1 MIPSFKTSN
10 SPLKNLVAMALIG
23 AGCLS
28 GAAVQAATGTPAHG
42 SAMAAGGGCNAN
54 EAANDPAA
62 CKRESGAAAQAAK
75 RGNLT
80 SPGAAAAQNT
90 TDRCSSL
97 TGAQKKDCMARA
109 GSSPTSASGT
119 TTSEGSVQSGGIIK
133 ETVTP
138 VPAKP

>member
-1 MIPSFKTSN
+1 MIPYLKTSN

-28 GAAVQAATGTPAHG
+28 GAAVHAATGTPAHG

-80 SPGAAAAQNT
+80 GPGAAAAQNA
-90 TDRCSSL
+90 TDRCSAL
-97 TGAQKKDCMARA
+97 AGAQKKDCMARA
-109 GSSPTSASGT
+109 GSSSSGGT